1 MRYYAGNAALA
12 LLSTLFSIVILVAIV
27 KYAPPIYGKLAAS
40 LFFSVLI
47 PVAFLLARNQIR
59 EDRIHAAEIFRRTFD
74 GPLGSSVYFEF
85 FERKY
90 YPGIEATNAAAVN
103 VRSMGKYP
111 FPDIS
116 SWLLFGASFPFII
129 FTTAGVFVLLSP
141 AGELNRLLSEA
152 LGASPDGA
160 AASVSKDY
168 ENAFAIASFAFVAAY
183 LYSLRLLFKSL
194 VAYEP
199 FAIAFLRA
207 FAHMLFAVMLAVM
220 IWRVAPDTTPLVEAA
235 TKVQNSVAGANKVTV
250 RPTPEDVRDVR
261 QVPAEP
267 EQISKLWLMLA
278 LVFGFL
284 PDYSFSWLLQRT
296 RVTLSRRYRLA
307 AKHAAA
313 APLTVIDGIDFA
325 KAYRLGEAN
334 IAGVQNLAAANPI
347 MLHIETS
354 NCIFLIMDWIAQA
367 QLCAAVGPERF
378 LLFKKI
384 NVRTIFDL
392 ERAVLDPSSPVGLKQ
407 IAGAVLLASDG
418 GKTNLFR
425 DLGVRPLDMAHRDFD
440 RALTSWVN
448 VEVIEHLVRVIMDNL
463 HIHRLR
469 QLWKEIEGS
478 LPPARPEKLPRGGQK
493 ILPAAAGPVQQNGGG
508 RETHSHEI
516 AAQGK
521 GAGREVKEIHGD

>member
-1 MRYYAGNAALA
+1 M
-12 LLSTLFSIVILVAIV
+12 
-27 KYAPPIYGKLAAS
+27 
-40 LFFSVLI
+40 
-47 PVAFLLARNQIR
+47 
-59 EDRIHAAEIFRRTFD
+59 
-74 GPLGSSVYFEF
+74 
-85 FERKY
+85 
-90 YPGIEATNAAAVN
+90 
-103 VRSMGKYP
+103 
-111 FPDIS
+111 S

-141 AGELNRLLSEA
+141 AGELNQLLSDA
-152 LGASPDGA
+152 LGLSPDGA
-160 AASVSKDY
+160 SASVSKNY
-168 ENAFAIASFAFVAAY
+168 ENAFAIAALAFVSAY

-207 FAHMLFAVMLAVM
+207 FAHMLFAVTLAVM
-220 IWRVAPDTTPLVEAA
+220 IWQVAPDTTPLVEATA
-235 TKVQNSVAGANKVTV
+235 KVQNSIVGGNKVTV
-250 RPTPEDVRDVR
+250 RPAPEDAPGVR
-261 QVPAEP
+261 QVPAGP

-278 LVFGFL
+278 LILGFL

-296 RVTLSRRYRLA
+296 RLTLSRRYRVA
-307 AKHAAA
+307 AKHAAM

-354 NCIFLIMDWIAQA
+354 YCMFFIMDWIAQA

-384 NVRTIFDL
+384 NIRTIFDL
-392 ERAVLDPSSPVGLKQ
+392 ERAVLDSSSPAGLKQ

-448 VEVIEHLVRVIMDNL
+448 VEVIEHLVRVVMDNL

-469 QLWKEIEGS
+469 ELWKEIEAS
-478 LPPARPEKLPRGGQK
+478 LPPARSEKLPRGAQK
-493 ILPAAAGPVQQNGGG
+493 ILPAATGPTQSKGGS
-508 RETHSHEI
+508 RETHSHEM

-521 GAGREVKEIHGD
+521 AAGREVIHSD